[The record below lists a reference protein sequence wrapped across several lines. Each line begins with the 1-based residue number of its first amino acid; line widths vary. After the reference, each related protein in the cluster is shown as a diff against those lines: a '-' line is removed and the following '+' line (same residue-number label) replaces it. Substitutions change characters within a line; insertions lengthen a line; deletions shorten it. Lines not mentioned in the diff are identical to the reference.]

1 MKFYGLHQ
9 WLSGKESA
17 CSAVDTGDVGSVP
30 GQEDPLG
37 EGMATHYSILTWRIT
52 WDSRAWQAAIHGV
65 IKNQTQLKQLS
76 IYAHM

>member
-9 WLSGKESA
+9 WLSGKGSA

-37 EGMATHYSILTWRIT
+37 EGMATHDSILTWRIT
-52 WDSRAWQAAIHGV
+52 WTAEPGRLQFMES
-65 IKNQTQLKQLS
+65 
-76 IYAHM
+76 